1 MSHFWGIFVQFYV
14 SKRFIWPQLALKA
27 LFFWHVVPKK
37 FSQKLPI
44 LAKFWRVWP
53 TILGLTFSDFSTKI
67 CQNRQNGGPDSAI
80 TYRPMH
86 QKESVSGQIWPFR
99 TIPQVKL
106 ALDGIFDGAFEE
118 KWPKWAQNDP
128 FSANARQWRQKT
140 TRGWS
145 KTDICASF
153 TPKTLFLEKL
163 WKKWFSRI
171 FFCRFTPL
179 RTQNP
184 GSRFWRFWEFGDS
197 KTDFWVGSCV
207 ED

>member
-1 MSHFWGIFVQFYV
+1 MRHFWGIFAKYNVP
-14 SKRFIWPQLALKA
+14 KRFIWPQIALET
-27 LFFWHVVPKK
+27 LFFWQVALKK

-53 TILGLTFSDFSTKI
+53 TILRLRFSDFSVEN

-80 TYRPMH
+80 TVRPMH
-86 QKESVSGQIWPFR
+86 QKESFCGIIWPFR
-99 TIPQVKL
+99 TIPQVKI
-106 ALDGIFDGAFEE
+106 ALDGILHGAFEE
-118 KWPKWAQNDP
+118 KWSKWAQNDP

-145 KTDICASF
+145 KSDICALF

-171 FFCRFTPL
+171 FFAGSPL
-179 RTQNP
+179 WGPKIRDP
-184 GSRFWRFWEFGDS
+184 DFGRFWEFGDS
-197 KTDFWVGSCV
+197 KTHFWVASYIW
-207 ED
+207 D